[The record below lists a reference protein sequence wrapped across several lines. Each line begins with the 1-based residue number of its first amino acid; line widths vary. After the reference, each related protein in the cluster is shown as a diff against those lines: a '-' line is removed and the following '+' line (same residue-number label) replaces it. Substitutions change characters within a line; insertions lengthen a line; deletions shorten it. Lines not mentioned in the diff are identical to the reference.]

1 MLSNKECVHGNH
13 KYDNSIDVNYK
24 RKHVG
29 MHKKTKRNDEKVML
43 VLKNNTNEK
52 TKKWKRW
59 WKDI

>member
-1 MLSNKECVHGNH
+1 
-13 KYDNSIDVNYK
+13 
-24 RKHVG
+24 